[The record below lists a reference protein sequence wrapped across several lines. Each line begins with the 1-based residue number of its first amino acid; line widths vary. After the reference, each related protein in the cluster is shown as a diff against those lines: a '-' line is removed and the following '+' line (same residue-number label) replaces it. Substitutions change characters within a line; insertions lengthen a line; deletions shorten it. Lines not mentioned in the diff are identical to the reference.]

1 LVLVVVFTAPPFF
14 LAGASGT
21 IIHLVDCLYDG
32 FMDEEPSSTAEATAA
47 EKSSSTAAPAEAT
60 AAKATTAAPAEA
72 TAAEANARCSGTVY
86 AIVDRPAAA
95 INATTT
101 VVV

>member
-1 LVLVVVFTAPPFF
+1 LWSSLPPPFF

-32 FMDEEPSSTAEATAA
+32 FMDEEPSCTAEATAA
-47 EKSSSTAAPAEAT
+47 EKSSS
-60 AAKATTAAPAEA
+60 TAAPAEA